1 MPDGRRLSP
10 AGVVGVPKAHGRR
23 KPSGDSRDARP
34 DAGRA
39 ARAGTRPPG
48 GAGPDAAGPL
58 SGLHPL
64 RRRASSPRD
73 HSRARDLAPVP
84 LAGRA
89 VHGNRSNRHRRH
101 PGDRRPAPRARHRHP
116 HHRPQRAGDSG
127 HHRPRVHPLR
137 RQDPGGGH
145 RHRDRSQPRRPGNL
159 PGRAVRALGEAKTP
173 MAMEARLSL
182 RQSQRVV
189 MTPLLQQA
197 IQLLQLST
205 LELQDVVQKELLE
218 NPLLEE
224 VTPDTPETTD
234 APVTPDSP
242 PAPTVEQVTEA
253 PPTTERQTD
262 DLPFDFNAVMSADD
276 DHEERSLVSQEDRE
290 DLPFENVVRTHLSL
304 ADHLE
309 EQLRYASE
317 DAAVRRIGGQI
328 IGNLD
333 EDGYLRAELEE
344 IAQRCGATAEEVAR
358 VLELVQGF
366 DPPGVAA
373 RSIQECLLLQL
384 KRDPL
389 PDPVSVE
396 IIETYFDDLSRRRY
410 QDIAR
415 AMKLPVDRIMESV
428 EEIMGLEPMPGRRF
442 GGNHSR
448 YIVPDVFVY
457 KLGNDYTIVLNEDGI
472 PRLRVNSLYR
482 SLLRGAGSGDE
493 AKQYVE
499 QKLRSAL
506 WLIKSVDQRQ
516 RTLRKVT
523 QSIVKFQR
531 EFLDR
536 GLPHLRP
543 LSLRD
548 VGEDIGM
555 HESTISRV
563 TTNKYV
569 ETPQG
574 LFELKFFF
582 HSGIASGDGEMV
594 SSVSVKKM
602 IQDILAA
609 EDQAKPQSD
618 QEVAQA
624 LQKRGLTIARRTVA
638 KYREELGI
646 LPSHQR
652 RLAPRRR

>member
-1 MPDGRRLSP
+1 
-10 AGVVGVPKAHGRR
+10 
-23 KPSGDSRDARP
+23 
-34 DAGRA
+34 
-39 ARAGTRPPG
+39 
-48 GAGPDAAGPL
+48 
-58 SGLHPL
+58 
-64 RRRASSPRD
+64 
-73 HSRARDLAPVP
+73 
-84 LAGRA
+84 
-89 VHGNRSNRHRRH
+89 
-101 PGDRRPAPRARHRHP
+101 
-116 HHRPQRAGDSG
+116 
-127 HHRPRVHPLR
+127 
-137 RQDPGGGH
+137 
-145 RHRDRSQPRRPGNL
+145 
-159 PGRAVRALGEAKTP
+159 
-173 MAMEARLSL
+173 MAMETRLSL

-205 LELQDVVQKELLE
+205 LELQEVVQKELLE

-224 VTPDTPETTD
+224 LPETPEATDNQPVTADTP
-234 APVTPDSP
+234 
-242 PAPTVEQVTEA
+242 PT
-253 PPTTERQTD
+253 PTTEPITPEVPPRETERGTD
-262 DLPFDFNAVMSADD
+262 DLPFDLTAVMFD
-276 DHEERSLVSQEDRE
+276 DHEERSLVAQEDRD
-290 DLPFENVVRTHLSL
+290 DLPFENMVRSVSSL
-304 ADHLE
+304 TDHLE
-309 EQLRYASE
+309 EQLRFATE
-317 DAAVRRIGGQI
+317 DPVVRQIGEEI

-333 EDGYLRAELEE
+333 EDGYLRADIGE
-344 IAQRCGATAEEVAR
+344 IATRCKVTPEAVEP
-358 VLELVQGF
+358 VLAMIQAF

-373 RSIQECLLLQL
+373 RSIQECLLIQL
-384 KRDPL
+384 KSDPN

-396 IIETYFDDLSRRRY
+396 IVEQHFDDLTRRRY
-410 QDIAR
+410 PDIAR
-415 AMKLPVDRIMESV
+415 ALRLPLDRIMESV
-428 EEIMGLEPMPGRRF
+428 EEIMGLEPKPGRRF
-442 GGNHSR
+442 GGNDSR
-448 YIVPDVFVY
+448 YIVPDVVVHKMGSEY
-457 KLGNDYTIVLNEDGI
+457 VVVLNEDGI

-482 SLLRGAGSGDE
+482 SLLRNSGDE
-493 AKQYVE
+493 ARQYVE
-499 QKLRSAL
+499 QKLRSAV

-531 EFLDR
+531 DFLDK
-536 GLPHLRP
+536 GLAHLRP

-602 IQDILAA
+602 IQDLLAN
-609 EDQAKPQSD
+609 EDPSKPLSD
-618 QEVAQA
+618 QEVAQILKGRA
-624 LQKRGLTIARRTVA
+624 LVIARRTVA

>member
-1 MPDGRRLSP
+1 
-10 AGVVGVPKAHGRR
+10 
-23 KPSGDSRDARP
+23 
-34 DAGRA
+34 
-39 ARAGTRPPG
+39 
-48 GAGPDAAGPL
+48 
-58 SGLHPL
+58 
-64 RRRASSPRD
+64 
-73 HSRARDLAPVP
+73 
-84 LAGRA
+84 
-89 VHGNRSNRHRRH
+89 
-101 PGDRRPAPRARHRHP
+101 
-116 HHRPQRAGDSG
+116 
-127 HHRPRVHPLR
+127 
-137 RQDPGGGH
+137 
-145 RHRDRSQPRRPGNL
+145 
-159 PGRAVRALGEAKTP
+159 

-205 LELQDVVQKELLE
+205 LELQEVVQKELLE

-224 VTPDTPETTD
+224 VAPETDGPEAPAAAATPD
-234 APVTPDSP
+234 APVPTPVE
-242 PAPTVEQVTEA
+242 PAPVD
-253 PPTTERQTD
+253 PSPTSERQTD
-262 DLPFDFNAVMSADD
+262 DLPFDLNAVMFD
-276 DHEERSLVSQEDRE
+276 DHEERSLVAQEDRE
-290 DLPFENVVRTHLSL
+290 DLPFENIVRSVNSL
-304 ADHLE
+304 TDHLD
-309 EQLRYASE
+309 EQLRFTIE
-317 DAAVRRIGGQI
+317 DPLMRRIGNEI

-333 EDGYLRAELEE
+333 EDGYLRADLGE
-344 IAQRCGATAEEVAR
+344 IATRCETTLEQVEK
-358 VLELVQGF
+358 VLVLIQAF

-384 KRDPL
+384 KIDPN

-396 IIETYFDDLSRRRY
+396 IVEEHFDELSRRRY
-410 QDIAR
+410 PDIAR
-415 AMKLPVDRIMESV
+415 ALKLPLDRVMESV
-428 EEIMGLEPMPGRRF
+428 EEIMGLEPKPGRRF
-442 GGNHSR
+442 GGSDSR
-448 YIVPDVFVY
+448 YIVPDVVVHKMGSEY
-457 KLGNDYTIVLNEDGI
+457 VVVLNEDGI

-482 SLLRGAGSGDE
+482 SLLRSSGDD
-493 AKQYVE
+493 ARAYVE
-499 QKLRSAL
+499 QKLRSAV

-531 EFLDR
+531 DFLDK
-536 GLPHLRP
+536 GLPCLRP

-602 IQDILAA
+602 IQDLLAN
-609 EDQAKPQSD
+609 EDAAKPLSD
-618 QEVAQA
+618 QEVAQI
-624 LQKRGLTIARRTVA
+624 LKGRGLTIARRTVA

-652 RLAPRRR
+652 RLAPKRR

>member
-1 MPDGRRLSP
+1 
-10 AGVVGVPKAHGRR
+10 
-23 KPSGDSRDARP
+23 
-34 DAGRA
+34 
-39 ARAGTRPPG
+39 
-48 GAGPDAAGPL
+48 
-58 SGLHPL
+58 
-64 RRRASSPRD
+64 
-73 HSRARDLAPVP
+73 
-84 LAGRA
+84 
-89 VHGNRSNRHRRH
+89 
-101 PGDRRPAPRARHRHP
+101 
-116 HHRPQRAGDSG
+116 
-127 HHRPRVHPLR
+127 
-137 RQDPGGGH
+137 
-145 RHRDRSQPRRPGNL
+145 
-159 PGRAVRALGEAKTP
+159 

-205 LELQDVVQKELLE
+205 LELQEVVQKELLE
-218 NPLLEE
+218 NPMLEE

-234 APVTPDSP
+234 GPATADTP
-242 PAPTVEQVTEA
+242 PAPTVEPITAET

-262 DLPFDFNAVMSADD
+262 ELPFDFTAVMSAADD

-290 DLPFENVVRTHLSL
+290 DLPFENVIRTQISL
-304 ADHLE
+304 ADHLD
-309 EQLRYASE
+309 EQLRFATE
-317 DAAVRRIGGQI
+317 DATVRRIGAEI

-344 IAQRCGATAEEVAR
+344 IAQRCAVSADEVAK
-358 VLELVQGF
+358 VVELVQGF

-384 KRDPL
+384 RRDPL

-396 IIETYFDDLSRRRY
+396 IIEAHFDDLSRRRY

-415 AMKLPVDRIMESV
+415 AVKLPLDRIMESV
-428 EEIMGLEPMPGRRF
+428 EEIMGLEPKPGRRF
-442 GGNHSR
+442 GGNDSR

-457 KLGNDYTIVLNEDGI
+457 KLGTEYTVVLNEDGI
-472 PRLRVNSLYR
+472 PRLRVNGLYR
-482 SLLRGAGSGDE
+482 SLLRTPGSGDE

-531 EFLDR
+531 DFLDR
-536 GLPHLRP
+536 GLSHLRP

-574 LFELKFFF
+574 LFELKYFF

-609 EDQAKPQSD
+609 EDAAKPQSD

-652 RLAPRRR
+652 RLAPRKR

>member
-1 MPDGRRLSP
+1 
-10 AGVVGVPKAHGRR
+10 
-23 KPSGDSRDARP
+23 
-34 DAGRA
+34 
-39 ARAGTRPPG
+39 
-48 GAGPDAAGPL
+48 
-58 SGLHPL
+58 
-64 RRRASSPRD
+64 
-73 HSRARDLAPVP
+73 
-84 LAGRA
+84 
-89 VHGNRSNRHRRH
+89 
-101 PGDRRPAPRARHRHP
+101 
-116 HHRPQRAGDSG
+116 
-127 HHRPRVHPLR
+127 
-137 RQDPGGGH
+137 
-145 RHRDRSQPRRPGNL
+145 
-159 PGRAVRALGEAKTP
+159 

-205 LELQDVVQKELLE
+205 LELQDVVQKELLQ

-242 PAPTVEQVTEA
+242 PAPTVEQVTTEA

-262 DLPFDFNAVMSADD
+262 ELPFDFNAVMSADD

-290 DLPFENVVRTHLSL
+290 DLPFENVVRTHVSL

-317 DAAVRRIGGQI
+317 DAAVRRIGAQI

-344 IAQRCGATAEEVAR
+344 IAQRCGATAEEVTR

-428 EEIMGLEPMPGRRF
+428 EEIMGLEPKPGRRF
-442 GGNHSR
+442 GGNDSR

-457 KLGNDYTIVLNEDGI
+457 KIGSDYTIVLNEDGI

-499 QKLRSAL
+499 QKLRSAM

-609 EDQAKPQSD
+609 EDPAKPQSD

-652 RLAPRRR
+652 RLRPRKR

>member
-1 MPDGRRLSP
+1 
-10 AGVVGVPKAHGRR
+10 
-23 KPSGDSRDARP
+23 
-34 DAGRA
+34 
-39 ARAGTRPPG
+39 
-48 GAGPDAAGPL
+48 
-58 SGLHPL
+58 
-64 RRRASSPRD
+64 
-73 HSRARDLAPVP
+73 
-84 LAGRA
+84 
-89 VHGNRSNRHRRH
+89 
-101 PGDRRPAPRARHRHP
+101 
-116 HHRPQRAGDSG
+116 
-127 HHRPRVHPLR
+127 
-137 RQDPGGGH
+137 
-145 RHRDRSQPRRPGNL
+145 
-159 PGRAVRALGEAKTP
+159 
-173 MAMEARLSL
+173 MAMETRLSL

-205 LELQDVVQKELLE
+205 LELQEVVQKELLE

-224 VTPDTPETTD
+224 LPENPETPEAQDGQPAAEASTVPT
-234 APVTPDSP
+234 AEPITPEVPSREE
-242 PAPTVEQVTEA
+242 EQ
-253 PPTTERQTD
+253 RGTD
-262 DLPFDFNAVMSADD
+262 DLPFDLTAVMFD
-276 DHEERSLVSQEDRE
+276 DHEERSLVAQEDRDE
-290 DLPFENVVRTHLSL
+290 LPFENMVRSVSSL
-304 ADHLE
+304 NDHLD
-309 EQLRYASE
+309 EQLRFATE
-317 DAAVRRIGGQI
+317 DSVVRKIGEEI

-333 EDGYLRAELEE
+333 EDGYLRAELAE
-344 IAQRCGATAEEVAR
+344 IATRCGVDVATVEP
-358 VLELVQGF
+358 VLAMVQAF

-373 RSIQECLLLQL
+373 RSIQECLLIQL
-384 KRDPL
+384 KSDPN

-396 IIETYFDDLSRRRY
+396 IVEQYFEDLTRRRY
-410 QDIAR
+410 PDIAR
-415 AMKLPVDRIMESV
+415 ALRLPLDRVMESV
-428 EEIMGLEPMPGRRF
+428 EEIMGLEPKPGRRF
-442 GGNHSR
+442 GGNDSR
-448 YIVPDVFVY
+448 YIIPDVVVHKMSTEFVV
-457 KLGNDYTIVLNEDGI
+457 VLNEDGI

-482 SLLRGAGSGDE
+482 SLLRNNGDE

-499 QKLRSAL
+499 QKLRSAM

-531 EFLDR
+531 AFLDK
-536 GLPHLRP
+536 GVAHLKP

-574 LFELKFFF
+574 LFELKYFF

-602 IQDILAA
+602 IQDLLAN
-609 EDQAKPQSD
+609 EDPAKPLSD
-618 QEVAQA
+618 QEVAQI
-624 LQKRGLTIARRTVA
+624 LKGHGLVIARRTVA

>member
-1 MPDGRRLSP
+1 
-10 AGVVGVPKAHGRR
+10 
-23 KPSGDSRDARP
+23 
-34 DAGRA
+34 
-39 ARAGTRPPG
+39 
-48 GAGPDAAGPL
+48 
-58 SGLHPL
+58 
-64 RRRASSPRD
+64 
-73 HSRARDLAPVP
+73 
-84 LAGRA
+84 
-89 VHGNRSNRHRRH
+89 
-101 PGDRRPAPRARHRHP
+101 
-116 HHRPQRAGDSG
+116 
-127 HHRPRVHPLR
+127 
-137 RQDPGGGH
+137 
-145 RHRDRSQPRRPGNL
+145 
-159 PGRAVRALGEAKTP
+159 

-205 LELQDVVQKELLE
+205 LELQEVVQKELLE

-224 VTPDTPETTD
+224 VAPETDGPEAPAAAAAATPD
-234 APVTPDSP
+234 A
-242 PAPTVEQVTEA
+242 PAPTPVEPA
-253 PPTTERQTD
+253 PVESSPTSERQTD
-262 DLPFDFNAVMSADD
+262 DLPFDLTAVMFD
-276 DHEERSLVSQEDRE
+276 DHEERSLVAQEDRE
-290 DLPFENVVRTHLSL
+290 ELPFENLVRSVSSL
-304 ADHLE
+304 TDHLD
-309 EQLRYASE
+309 EQLRFTVE
-317 DAAVRRIGGQI
+317 DPLVRRIGSEI

-333 EDGYLRAELEE
+333 EDGYLRAELSE
-344 IAQRCGATAEEVAR
+344 IAERCQTTVDQVEKA
-358 VLELVQGF
+358 LLLVQAF

-373 RSIQECLLLQL
+373 RSIQECLLIQL
-384 KRDPL
+384 KADPN

-396 IIETYFDDLSRRRY
+396 IVEEHFDELSRRRY
-410 QDIAR
+410 PDIAR
-415 AMKLPVDRIMESV
+415 ALKLPLDRVMESV
-428 EEIMGLEPMPGRRF
+428 EEVMGLEPKPGRRF
-442 GGNHSR
+442 GGSDSR
-448 YIVPDVFVY
+448 YIVPDVVVHKMGSEY
-457 KLGNDYTIVLNEDGI
+457 VVVLNEDGI

-482 SLLRGAGSGDE
+482 SLLRSSGDD
-493 AKQYVE
+493 ARAYVE
-499 QKLRSAL
+499 QKLRSAV

-531 EFLDR
+531 DFLDK
-536 GLPHLRP
+536 GLPCLRP

-602 IQDILAA
+602 IQDLLAN
-609 EDQAKPQSD
+609 EDPAKPLSD
-618 QEVAQA
+618 QEVAQI
-624 LQKRGLTIARRTVA
+624 LKGRGLTIARRTVA

-652 RLAPRRR
+652 RLAPKRR

>member
-1 MPDGRRLSP
+1 
-10 AGVVGVPKAHGRR
+10 
-23 KPSGDSRDARP
+23 
-34 DAGRA
+34 
-39 ARAGTRPPG
+39 
-48 GAGPDAAGPL
+48 
-58 SGLHPL
+58 
-64 RRRASSPRD
+64 
-73 HSRARDLAPVP
+73 
-84 LAGRA
+84 
-89 VHGNRSNRHRRH
+89 
-101 PGDRRPAPRARHRHP
+101 
-116 HHRPQRAGDSG
+116 
-127 HHRPRVHPLR
+127 
-137 RQDPGGGH
+137 
-145 RHRDRSQPRRPGNL
+145 
-159 PGRAVRALGEAKTP
+159 

-205 LELQDVVQKELLE
+205 LELQEVVQKELLE

-224 VTPDTPETTD
+224 VAPETDTPEASSA
-234 APVTPDSP
+234 APATPDA
-242 PAPTVEQVTEA
+242 PAPTPVEPA
-253 PPTTERQTD
+253 PVEPLPTSERQTD
-262 DLPFDFNAVMSADD
+262 DLPFDLTAVMFD
-276 DHEERSLVSQEDRE
+276 DHEERSLVAQEDRE
-290 DLPFENVVRTHLSL
+290 ELPFENLVRSTSSL
-304 ADHLE
+304 TDHLD
-309 EQLRYASE
+309 EQMRFTIE
-317 DAAVRRIGGQI
+317 DPLLRRIANEI

-333 EDGYLRAELEE
+333 EDGYLRAELTE
-344 IAQRCGATAEEVAR
+344 IAERCQTTVDQVEK
-358 VLELVQGF
+358 VLLLVQAF

-384 KRDPL
+384 KIDPN

-396 IIETYFDDLSRRRY
+396 IVESHFDELSRRRY
-410 QDIAR
+410 PDIAR
-415 AMKLPVDRIMESV
+415 ALKLPLDRVMESV
-428 EEIMGLEPMPGRRF
+428 EEIMGLEPKPGRRF
-442 GGNHSR
+442 GGADSR
-448 YIVPDVFVY
+448 YIVPDVVVHKMGSEY
-457 KLGNDYTIVLNEDGI
+457 VVVLNEDGI

-482 SLLRGAGSGDE
+482 SLLRNSGDE

-499 QKLRSAL
+499 QKLRSAM

-531 EFLDR
+531 DFLDK
-536 GLPHLRP
+536 GLAHLRP

-602 IQDILAA
+602 IQDLLAN
-609 EDQAKPQSD
+609 EDPSKPLSD
-618 QEVAQA
+618 QEVAQI
-624 LQKRGLTIARRTVA
+624 LKGRGLVIARRTVA
-638 KYREELGI
+638 KYREELAI